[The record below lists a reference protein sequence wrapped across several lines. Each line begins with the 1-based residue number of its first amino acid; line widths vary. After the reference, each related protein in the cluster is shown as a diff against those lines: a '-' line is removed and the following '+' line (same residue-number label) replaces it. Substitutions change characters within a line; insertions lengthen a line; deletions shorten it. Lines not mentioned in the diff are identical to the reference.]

1 MDKEKDNVTT
11 FSLSIYGNITDY
23 NEVLSKAR
31 CRIFYTGANRNGT
44 FITEEFAEKLIST
57 LPYVPVKGIY
67 DTMKDD
73 YTDHGRER
81 YEGRIYGIVPENPN
95 FAWEKH
101 LDVDGVERT
110 YACTDV
116 YLFTGLYKQEAF
128 DIVGKS
134 QSMEL
139 YVDSIEG
146 EWQYI
151 NGKRFFVFTEGRF
164 LGLQTLGEDYEPC
177 FEGASFYTLVDSVKA
192 LMNDLQDTNVFQKQN
207 LGGEKHMNFKLSDNQ
222 KYNMIWSLLN
232 PRFNEEN
239 DYVMDYAVCD
249 VYDEYAVVF
258 KFETNAY
265 ERAYYTKNDE
275 TDSLAIDKMEDC
287 YIVDVNEEEKRA
299 LEVLHAMNNN
309 TYEKI
314 DEVVTDLQ
322 NKVDSFSSKNEENE
336 TAIAT
341 LQQDKERLENELEEV
356 NGNYTT
362 ALETIDTLTSEK
374 NELNEFKVAAEL
386 KEKEAVIEKYVT
398 LIDEE
403 QINNFKEKID
413 EFTKEELDKELAFV
427 LVQTKSTIF
436 TNDESTD
443 VFVFVNKI
451 NFVTG
456 ESYTLAEFFSGN
468 RRIVIPDLQRDYC
481 WGDKTH
487 TNERK
492 ELVSGFIDTLVNHYK
507 NYRMEIDKLSLGLI
521 YGYEVPA
528 NHIQLCDGQ
537 QRMTTLFLLLGMLN
551 KKSTENFFQS
561 LLISDYELSDDK
573 EPYLQYSV
581 RETSLYFLSDLVCHF
596 FIRNAKDNDY
606 VEKVSDIWHGTWFF
620 NEYRTDPS
628 IRSMISALEIIENL
642 LKDKDETW
650 CCQFG
655 DFLINRLTFLYYD
668 METRKNGEET
678 FVVINTTGEP
688 LSSTQNLKPLVVQA
702 DKNKYFEATHHK
714 TPAIA
719 WEEIE
724 TWFWKNREPKS
735 NDTADAGFAEFLRWI
750 SIIELTKKG
759 GSSDVVR
766 TILSKGKYSFNYNEI
781 SLETILN
788 YWETIKRLFPE
799 NGGEFTNE
807 KSFLSPSDN
816 DFYADTGKYKL
827 KALSQIECFR
837 LLPVIAYCNNNGCDL
852 TDRNALRLY
861 HFVDNLSRIENIQKN
876 VNPLVEEA
884 ISIALTCTDIIE
896 LLQQENQDKFSK
908 SILTEEEIDKL
919 RILDNNPSRNDIE
932 EEFWYA
938 QKHPILQGEIL
949 PLIEWTKLNGSFNIA
964 NFKTIRS
971 HFEQIFPR
979 GTKAVTDLTRRS
991 LLTYGLPEYPRGNS
1005 FGYSAEEWKGI
1016 ICANSKKIAAAIK
1029 GTASEAAFVSAAK
1042 ELQGSVED
1050 LLNFVNKFKKK

>member
-101 LDVDGVERT
+101 LDADGVERT

-287 YIVDVNEEEKRA
+287 YIVDVNEEERRA
-299 LEVLHAMNNN
+299 LEVLHVMNNN

-436 TNDESTD
+436 TNDES
-443 VFVFVNKI
+443 
-451 NFVTG
+451 
-456 ESYTLAEFFSGN
+456 
-468 RRIVIPDLQRDYC
+468 
-481 WGDKTH
+481 
-487 TNERK
+487 
-492 ELVSGFIDTLVNHYK
+492 GFIPKEEPPLTGISAILEK
-507 NYRMEIDKLSLGLI
+507 QK
-521 YGYEVPA
+521 
-528 NHIQLCDGQ
+528 
-537 QRMTTLFLLLGMLN
+537 N
-551 KKSTENFFQS
+551 KK
-561 LLISDYELSDDK
+561 K
-573 EPYLQYSV
+573 
-581 RETSLYFLSDLVCHF
+581 
-596 FIRNAKDNDY
+596 
-606 VEKVSDIWHGTWFF
+606 
-620 NEYRTDPS
+620 
-628 IRSMISALEIIENL
+628 
-642 LKDKDETW
+642 
-650 CCQFG
+650 
-655 DFLINRLTFLYYD
+655 
-668 METRKNGEET
+668 
-678 FVVINTTGEP
+678 
-688 LSSTQNLKPLVVQA
+688 
-702 DKNKYFEATHHK
+702 
-714 TPAIA
+714 
-719 WEEIE
+719 
-724 TWFWKNREPKS
+724 
-735 NDTADAGFAEFLRWI
+735 
-750 SIIELTKKG
+750 
-759 GSSDVVR
+759 
-766 TILSKGKYSFNYNEI
+766 
-781 SLETILN
+781 
-788 YWETIKRLFPE
+788 
-799 NGGEFTNE
+799 
-807 KSFLSPSDN
+807 
-816 DFYADTGKYKL
+816 
-827 KALSQIECFR
+827 
-837 LLPVIAYCNNNGCDL
+837 
-852 TDRNALRLY
+852 
-861 HFVDNLSRIENIQKN
+861 
-876 VNPLVEEA
+876 
-884 ISIALTCTDIIE
+884 
-896 LLQQENQDKFSK
+896 
-908 SILTEEEIDKL
+908 
-919 RILDNNPSRNDIE
+919 
-932 EEFWYA
+932 
-938 QKHPILQGEIL
+938 
-949 PLIEWTKLNGSFNIA
+949 
-964 NFKTIRS
+964 
-971 HFEQIFPR
+971 
-979 GTKAVTDLTRRS
+979 
-991 LLTYGLPEYPRGNS
+991 
-1005 FGYSAEEWKGI
+1005 
-1016 ICANSKKIAAAIK
+1016 
-1029 GTASEAAFVSAAK
+1029 
-1042 ELQGSVED
+1042 
-1050 LLNFVNKFKKK
+1050 

>member
-287 YIVDVNEEEKRA
+287 YIVDVNEEERRA
-299 LEVLHAMNNN
+299 LEVLHVMNNN

-374 NELNEFKVAAEL
+374 NELNEFKIAAEL
-386 KEKEAVIEKYVT
+386 KEKEAVIDKYVT

-436 TNDESTD
+436 TNDES
-443 VFVFVNKI
+443 
-451 NFVTG
+451 
-456 ESYTLAEFFSGN
+456 
-468 RRIVIPDLQRDYC
+468 
-481 WGDKTH
+481 
-487 TNERK
+487 
-492 ELVSGFIDTLVNHYK
+492 GFIPKEEPPLTGINAILEK
-507 NYRMEIDKLSLGLI
+507 QK
-521 YGYEVPA
+521 
-528 NHIQLCDGQ
+528 
-537 QRMTTLFLLLGMLN
+537 N
-551 KKSTENFFQS
+551 KK
-561 LLISDYELSDDK
+561 K
-573 EPYLQYSV
+573 
-581 RETSLYFLSDLVCHF
+581 
-596 FIRNAKDNDY
+596 
-606 VEKVSDIWHGTWFF
+606 
-620 NEYRTDPS
+620 
-628 IRSMISALEIIENL
+628 
-642 LKDKDETW
+642 
-650 CCQFG
+650 
-655 DFLINRLTFLYYD
+655 
-668 METRKNGEET
+668 
-678 FVVINTTGEP
+678 
-688 LSSTQNLKPLVVQA
+688 
-702 DKNKYFEATHHK
+702 
-714 TPAIA
+714 
-719 WEEIE
+719 
-724 TWFWKNREPKS
+724 
-735 NDTADAGFAEFLRWI
+735 
-750 SIIELTKKG
+750 
-759 GSSDVVR
+759 
-766 TILSKGKYSFNYNEI
+766 
-781 SLETILN
+781 
-788 YWETIKRLFPE
+788 
-799 NGGEFTNE
+799 
-807 KSFLSPSDN
+807 
-816 DFYADTGKYKL
+816 
-827 KALSQIECFR
+827 
-837 LLPVIAYCNNNGCDL
+837 
-852 TDRNALRLY
+852 
-861 HFVDNLSRIENIQKN
+861 
-876 VNPLVEEA
+876 
-884 ISIALTCTDIIE
+884 
-896 LLQQENQDKFSK
+896 
-908 SILTEEEIDKL
+908 
-919 RILDNNPSRNDIE
+919 
-932 EEFWYA
+932 
-938 QKHPILQGEIL
+938 
-949 PLIEWTKLNGSFNIA
+949 
-964 NFKTIRS
+964 
-971 HFEQIFPR
+971 
-979 GTKAVTDLTRRS
+979 
-991 LLTYGLPEYPRGNS
+991 
-1005 FGYSAEEWKGI
+1005 
-1016 ICANSKKIAAAIK
+1016 
-1029 GTASEAAFVSAAK
+1029 
-1042 ELQGSVED
+1042 
-1050 LLNFVNKFKKK
+1050 